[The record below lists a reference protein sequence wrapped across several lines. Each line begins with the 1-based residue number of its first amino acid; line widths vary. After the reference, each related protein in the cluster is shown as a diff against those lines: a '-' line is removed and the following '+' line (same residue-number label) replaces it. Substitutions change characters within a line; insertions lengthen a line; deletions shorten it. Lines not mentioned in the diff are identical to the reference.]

1 MTKTIYTRI
10 INKKI
15 TSVELKSVLGR
26 ELYICNNGNWTD
38 VLNEF
43 SFSYT
48 PEQFCQYIA
57 DYEAWAELNNVYVE
71 ILEGKAKHREIIMN
85 KADKVKQ
92 KLIKEVVIPSLIGV
106 LIALL
111 FLLAVVKP
119 TGASEDSTRPMTG
132 TVYFVSGRSVSIV
145 SPDKRTWSY
154 KGKGFSVGDTVSCV
168 VSNNGTSKT
177 VDDYIK
183 SAVVSEGQPI
193 EIEAAEEGALVHF
206 ASETWY
212 LERRY

>member
-1 MTKTIYTRI
+1 
-10 INKKI
+10 
-15 TSVELKSVLGR
+15 
-26 ELYICNNGNWTD
+26 
-38 VLNEF
+38 
-43 SFSYT
+43 
-48 PEQFCQYIA
+48 
-57 DYEAWAELNNVYVE
+57 
-71 ILEGKAKHREIIMN
+71 MN

-154 KGKGFSVGDTVSCV
+154 KVGDTVSCV

-193 EIEAAEEGALVHF
+193 EIEAAEEGALAHF
-206 ASETWY
+206 ASETYY

>member
-1 MTKTIYTRI
+1 M
-10 INKKI
+10 
-15 TSVELKSVLGR
+15 
-26 ELYICNNGNWTD
+26 D
-38 VLNEF
+38 
-43 SFSYT
+43 
-48 PEQFCQYIA
+48 
-57 DYEAWAELNNVYVE
+57 
-71 ILEGKAKHREIIMN
+71 KAKQTERKIIKEII
-85 KADKVKQ
+85 
-92 KLIKEVVIPSLIGV
+92 IPSLIGV

-154 KGKGFSVGDTVSCV
+154 KGKGFTVGDTVSCV

-183 SAVVSEGQPI
+183 SAVISEAQSLPI
-193 EIEAAEEGALVHF
+193 EIEAGEEGALVHF
-206 ASETWY
+206 ASETY
-212 LERRY
+212 YMERK

>member
-1 MTKTIYTRI
+1 
-10 INKKI
+10 
-15 TSVELKSVLGR
+15 
-26 ELYICNNGNWTD
+26 
-38 VLNEF
+38 
-43 SFSYT
+43 
-48 PEQFCQYIA
+48 
-57 DYEAWAELNNVYVE
+57 
-71 ILEGKAKHREIIMN
+71 MN

-92 KLIKEVVIPSLIGV
+92 KLIKEVVIPSLLGV

-168 VSNNGTSKT
+168 VSDNGTSKT
-177 VDDYIK
+177 ADDYIK
-183 SAVVSEGQPI
+183 SAVVTQNTTPVSI
-193 EIEAAEEGALVHF
+193 CAAEEGALVHF
-206 ASETWY
+206 ASETYY

>member
-1 MTKTIYTRI
+1 
-10 INKKI
+10 
-15 TSVELKSVLGR
+15 
-26 ELYICNNGNWTD
+26 
-38 VLNEF
+38 
-43 SFSYT
+43 
-48 PEQFCQYIA
+48 
-57 DYEAWAELNNVYVE
+57 
-71 ILEGKAKHREIIMN
+71 MN
-85 KADKVKQ
+85 KADRIKK
-92 KLIKEVVIPSLIGV
+92 KLIKEVVIPSLLGV

-119 TGASEDSTRPMTG
+119 TGATEDSTRPMTG

-154 KGKGFSVGDTVSCV
+154 KGKGFSVRDTVSCV

-183 SAVVSEGQPI
+183 SAVVSESECLPI
-193 EIEAAEEGALVHF
+193 KIEAAEEGALVHF

>member
-1 MTKTIYTRI
+1 
-10 INKKI
+10 
-15 TSVELKSVLGR
+15 
-26 ELYICNNGNWTD
+26 
-38 VLNEF
+38 
-43 SFSYT
+43 
-48 PEQFCQYIA
+48 
-57 DYEAWAELNNVYVE
+57 
-71 ILEGKAKHREIIMN
+71 MN

-92 KLIKEVVIPSLIGV
+92 KLIKEVVIPSLLGV

-119 TGASEDSTRPMTG
+119 TGATEDSTRPMIG
-132 TVYFVSGRSVSIV
+132 TVYFVSGRSISIV

-154 KGKGFSVGDTVSCV
+154 KGKGFTVGDTVSCV

-183 SAVVSEGQPI
+183 SAVVSERQPI

>member
-1 MTKTIYTRI
+1 
-10 INKKI
+10 
-15 TSVELKSVLGR
+15 
-26 ELYICNNGNWTD
+26 
-38 VLNEF
+38 
-43 SFSYT
+43 
-48 PEQFCQYIA
+48 
-57 DYEAWAELNNVYVE
+57 
-71 ILEGKAKHREIIMN
+71 MN

-92 KLIKEVVIPSLIGV
+92 KLIKEVVIPSLLGV

-119 TGASEDSTRPMTG
+119 TGASEDSTCPMTG

-168 VSNNGTSKT
+168 VSDNGTSKT
-177 VDDYIK
+177 ADDYIK
-183 SAVVSEGQPI
+183 SAVVTQNTTPVSI
-193 EIEAAEEGALVHF
+193 CAVEEGALVRF
-206 ASETWY
+206 ASGTYY

>member
-1 MTKTIYTRI
+1 
-10 INKKI
+10 
-15 TSVELKSVLGR
+15 
-26 ELYICNNGNWTD
+26 
-38 VLNEF
+38 
-43 SFSYT
+43 
-48 PEQFCQYIA
+48 
-57 DYEAWAELNNVYVE
+57 
-71 ILEGKAKHREIIMN
+71 MN

-92 KLIKEVVIPSLIGV
+92 KLIKEVVIPSLLGV

-168 VSNNGTSKT
+168 VSDNGTSKT
-177 VDDYIK
+177 ADDYIK
-183 SAVVSEGQPI
+183 SAVVTQNTTPVSI
-193 EIEAAEEGALVHF
+193 CAAEEGALVHF
-206 ASETWY
+206 ASGTYY

>member
-1 MTKTIYTRI
+1 
-10 INKKI
+10 
-15 TSVELKSVLGR
+15 
-26 ELYICNNGNWTD
+26 
-38 VLNEF
+38 
-43 SFSYT
+43 
-48 PEQFCQYIA
+48 
-57 DYEAWAELNNVYVE
+57 
-71 ILEGKAKHREIIMN
+71 MN

-92 KLIKEVVIPSLIGV
+92 KLIKEVVIPSLLGV

-168 VSNNGTSKT
+168 VSDNGTSKT
-177 VDDYIK
+177 ADDYIK
-183 SAVVSEGQPI
+183 SAVVTQNTTSVSI
-193 EIEAAEEGALVHF
+193 CAAEEGALVRF
-206 ASETWY
+206 ASGTYY

>member
-1 MTKTIYTRI
+1 MI
-10 INKKI
+10 
-15 TSVELKSVLGR
+15 LKGGS
-26 ELYICNNGNWTD
+26 D
-38 VLNEF
+38 
-43 SFSYT
+43 
-48 PEQFCQYIA
+48 
-57 DYEAWAELNNVYVE
+57 
-71 ILEGKAKHREIIMN
+71 MN
-85 KADKVKQ
+85 KADRIKK
-92 KLIKEVVIPSLIGV
+92 KLIKEVVIPSLLGV

-119 TGASEDSTRPMTG
+119 TRASEDSTRPMTG
-132 TVYFVSGRSVSIV
+132 TVYFVSGRSISIV
-145 SPDKRTWSY
+145 SSDKRTWSY

-168 VSNNGTSKT
+168 VSDNGTSKT

-183 SAVVSEGQPI
+183 SAVVSESECLPI

>member
-1 MTKTIYTRI
+1 ML
-10 INKKI
+10 INHLVQDVSMI
-15 TSVELKSVLGR
+15 LKGGS
-26 ELYICNNGNWTD
+26 D
-38 VLNEF
+38 V
-43 SFSYT
+43 
-48 PEQFCQYIA
+48 
-57 DYEAWAELNNVYVE
+57 
-71 ILEGKAKHREIIMN
+71 N
-85 KADKVKQ
+85 KADRIKK
-92 KLIKEVVIPSLIGV
+92 KLIKAVVIPSLLGV

-132 TVYFVSGRSVSIV
+132 TVYFISGRSVSIV
-145 SPDKRTWSY
+145 SPDKQTWSY

-183 SAVVSEGQPI
+183 SAVVSEAQSLPI
-193 EIEAAEEGALVHF
+193 EIEAGEEGALVHF

-212 LERRY
+212 LERKH

>member
-1 MTKTIYTRI
+1 ML
-10 INKKI
+10 INHLAQGVSMI
-15 TSVELKSVLGR
+15 LKGGS
-26 ELYICNNGNWTD
+26 D
-38 VLNEF
+38 
-43 SFSYT
+43 
-48 PEQFCQYIA
+48 
-57 DYEAWAELNNVYVE
+57 
-71 ILEGKAKHREIIMN
+71 MN

-92 KLIKEVVIPSLIGV
+92 KLIKEVVIPSLIGA

-154 KGKGFSVGDTVSCV
+154 KGKGFTVGDTVSCV

-183 SAVVSEGQPI
+183 SAVVSETECLPI
-193 EIEAAEEGALVHF
+193 GIEAGEKGALVHF
-206 ASETWY
+206 VSETHY

>member
-1 MTKTIYTRI
+1 MLTGLKRLSVRECTKNVR
-10 INKKI
+10 
-15 TSVELKSVLGR
+15 LKLQLG
-26 ELYICNNGNWTD
+26 GNH
-38 VLNEF
+38 
-43 SFSYT
+43 Y
-48 PEQFCQYIA
+48 EQGRQS
-57 DYEAWAELNNVYVE
+57 
-71 ILEGKAKHREIIMN
+71 KT
-85 KADKVKQ
+85 
-92 KLIKEVVIPSLIGV
+92 VIPSLIGV

-193 EIEAAEEGALVHF
+193 EIEAAEEGALAHF
-206 ASETWY
+206 ASETYY

>member
-1 MTKTIYTRI
+1 
-10 INKKI
+10 
-15 TSVELKSVLGR
+15 
-26 ELYICNNGNWTD
+26 
-38 VLNEF
+38 
-43 SFSYT
+43 
-48 PEQFCQYIA
+48 
-57 DYEAWAELNNVYVE
+57 
-71 ILEGKAKHREIIMN
+71 MN
-85 KADKVKQ
+85 KADKIKR
-92 KLIKEVVIPSLIGV
+92 KLIREVVIPSLIGV

-168 VSNNGTSKT
+168 VSDNGTSKT
-177 VDDYIK
+177 ADDYIK
-183 SAVVSEGQPI
+183 SAVVTQNTTPVSI
-193 EIEAAEEGALVHF
+193 CAAEEGALVHF
-206 ASETWY
+206 VSETYY

>member
-1 MTKTIYTRI
+1 
-10 INKKI
+10 
-15 TSVELKSVLGR
+15 
-26 ELYICNNGNWTD
+26 
-38 VLNEF
+38 
-43 SFSYT
+43 
-48 PEQFCQYIA
+48 
-57 DYEAWAELNNVYVE
+57 
-71 ILEGKAKHREIIMN
+71 MN
-85 KADKVKQ
+85 KADRIKK

-132 TVYFVSGRSVSIV
+132 TVYFVTGHSVSIV
-145 SPDKRTWSY
+145 SSDKRTWSY

-168 VSNNGTSKT
+168 ISDNGTSKT
-177 VDDYIK
+177 ADDYIK
-183 SAVVSEGQPI
+183 SAVLSESECLPI
-193 EIEAAEEGALVHF
+193 KIEAAEEGALVHF